1 MKKIIL
7 VAIALLISGCA
18 SYKITPE
25 NVSSYNNGIQVMTS
39 TQTKS
44 KVQLEIAQS
53 KLKGLSESPLVLYV
67 AAQVLE
73 GNPVVFSRKAIS
85 VSINKTKLEVLGLK
99 QVMKSSFDFESIL
112 QSFNITVPTTP
123 VDNVNVIAPPMY
135 YYGQG
140 GFLAYNGMMYGGMG
154 MGMYGTGLG
163 MMMMDDVE
171 EQEIMQESRQAL
183 KILAINYLKNNTLN
197 VENKAKGGFVVV
209 DTKNLKT
216 PGVVIIKVF
225 LEDEIHTFKIDISK
239 A

>member
-1 MKKIIL
+1 MRKIVL
-7 VAIALLISGCA
+7 VAVALLMSACA

-25 NVSSYNNGIQVMTS
+25 HVTSYNNGIQVMTS
-39 TQTKS
+39 TQAKS

-85 VSINKTKLEVLGLK
+85 VSINQTNLQVLSLR
-99 QVMKSSFDFESIL
+99 QVMKSSFDFEGIL
-112 QSFNITVPTTP
+112 QSFNIAVPTTP
-123 VDNVNVIAPPMY
+123 IDNVNMITPPMF

-140 GFLAYNGMMYGGMG
+140 SFLAYNGMMYGGMG
-154 MGMYGTGLG
+154 MYGPGFG
-163 MMMMDDVE
+163 MMMDDVE
-171 EQEIMQESRQAL
+171 EQEVMQESRQAL
-183 KILAINYLKNNTLN
+183 KVLAINYLKNNTLN
-197 VENKAKGGFVVV
+197 VEGKAKGGFVVV

-216 PGVVIIKVF
+216 PGVVVIKVF

>member
-1 MKKIIL
+1 MKKIVL
-7 VAIALLISGCA
+7 VAIALLMSACA

-25 NVSSYNNGIQVMTS
+25 HVASYNNGIQVMTS
-39 TQTKS
+39 TQAKS

-53 KLKGLSESPLVLYV
+53 KLKGLNESPLVLYV

-85 VSINKTKLEVLGLK
+85 VSINQTKLPVLSLR
-99 QVMKSSFDFESIL
+99 QVMKSSFDFEGIL
-112 QSFNITVPTTP
+112 QSFNIAVPTTP
-123 VDNVNVIAPPMY
+123 IDNVNMITPPMF

-140 GFLAYNGMMYGGMG
+140 GFLAYDMMYGGMG
-154 MGMYGTGLG
+154 LYGPGFG

-171 EQEIMQESRQAL
+171 EQEVMQESRQAL

-197 VENKAKGGFVVV
+197 VEGKAKGGFVVV

-216 PGVVIIKVF
+216 PGVVVVKVF
-225 LEDEIHTFKIDISK
+225 LEDEIHTFKMDISK
-239 A
+239 M

>member
-1 MKKIIL
+1 MKKIVL
-7 VAIALLISGCA
+7 VAIALLMSACA

-25 NVSSYNNGIQVMTS
+25 HVTSYNNGIQVMTS
-39 TQTKS
+39 TQAKS

-73 GNPVVFSRKAIS
+73 GNPVAFGRKAIS
-85 VSINKTKLEVLGLK
+85 VSINQTNLPVLSLR
-99 QVMKSSFDFESIL
+99 QVMKSSFDFEGIL
-112 QSFNITVPTTP
+112 QSFNIAVPTTP
-123 VDNVNVIAPPMY
+123 IDNVNMITPPMF

-140 GFLAYNGMMYGGMG
+140 GFLAYDMMYGGMG
-154 MGMYGTGLG
+154 MYGPGFG

-171 EQEIMQESRQAL
+171 EQEVMQESRQAL

-197 VENKAKGGFVVV
+197 VEGKARGGFVVV

-216 PGVVIIKVF
+216 PGVVVVKVF
-225 LEDEIHTFKIDISK
+225 LEDEIHTFKMDISK
-239 A
+239 I

>member
-1 MKKIIL
+1 MKKIIV
-7 VAIALLISGCA
+7 VALTLLMGACA

-25 NVSSYNNGIQVMTS
+25 NVSSYKNGIQVMTS
-39 TQTKS
+39 TQAKS

-67 AAQVLE
+67 AAQILE
-73 GNPVVFSRKAIS
+73 GDSVVFNRKTIS
-85 VSINKTKLEVLGLK
+85 VSINQTNLPVLSLK
-99 QVMKSSFDFESIL
+99 QVMKSSFDFEGIL
-112 QSFNITVPTTP
+112 QSFNITVPTGP
-123 VDNVNVIAPPMY
+123 IDANVFSPSMF

-140 GFLAYNGMMYGGMG
+140 AFLAYSGLGYGYGMMPYGVG
-154 MGMYGTGLG
+154 YG

-183 KILAINYLKNNTLN
+183 KILAINYLKKNTLN

-216 PGVVIIKVF
+216 PGVIVVKVF
-225 LEDEIHTFKIDISK
+225 LDDEIHTFKIDVSK
-239 A
+239 M

>member
-1 MKKIIL
+1 MKRIVL
-7 VAIALLISGCA
+7 VAIALLMSACA

-25 NVSSYNNGIQVMTS
+25 HVTSYNNGIQVMTS
-39 TQTKS
+39 TQAKS

-85 VSINKTKLEVLGLK
+85 VSINQTNLPVLSLR
-99 QVMKSSFDFESIL
+99 QVMKSSFDFEGIL
-112 QSFNITVPTTP
+112 QSFNITVPIGP
-123 VDNVNVIAPPMY
+123 IDANVFSPSMF

-154 MGMYGTGLG
+154 MYGPGFG

-171 EQEIMQESRQAL
+171 EQEVMQESRQAL

-216 PGVVIIKVF
+216 PGVVVVKVF

-239 A
+239 M

>member
-1 MKKIIL
+1 MKKIVL
-7 VAIALLISGCA
+7 VAIALLMSACA

-25 NVSSYNNGIQVMTS
+25 HVTSYNNGIQVMTS
-39 TQTKS
+39 TQAKS

-53 KLKGLSESPLVLYV
+53 KLKGLNESPLVLYV

-85 VSINKTKLEVLGLK
+85 VSINQTNLPVLSLR
-99 QVMKSSFDFESIL
+99 QVMKSSFDFEGIL
-112 QSFNITVPTTP
+112 QSFNISVPTAP
-123 VDNVNVIAPPMY
+123 IDNINMITPPMF

-140 GFLAYNGMMYGGMG
+140 SFLAYNGMMYGGMG
-154 MGMYGTGLG
+154 MYGPGFG

-171 EQEIMQESRQAL
+171 EQEVMQESRQAL
-183 KILAINYLKNNTLN
+183 KILAINYLKKNTLN

-216 PGVVIIKVF
+216 PGVVVVKVF

-239 A
+239 M